1 MSDFQFGSCKC
12 FIIDLLMQP
21 NFCCVNLIGRS
32 WRTSKMNQIIPRLL
46 RVVLVVRF
54 GYLDNEFFMC
64 ITLNSNDDNF

>member
-1 MSDFQFGSCKC
+1 
-12 FIIDLLMQP
+12 MQH

-32 WRTSKMNQIIPRLL
+32 WRTSKMNQIILRLL